1 MRRLRIA
8 DSEIAFETIG
18 CSGPVIVFESGLGG
32 DMHGWE
38 EVARPLATCARVLL
52 YDRLGIGQ
60 SGPRHGT
67 DALLA
72 NTVADQ
78 LRALLQAA
86 DLPAPY
92 LLVGHSLGGFYVQAF
107 ARRYPTETAAVV
119 LVDSASPL
127 EPPGAFGST
136 IQPNRGSI
144 AAVEEAG
151 FAPSAAAMLAGRP
164 FPSVPLI
171 VLVATEHDVRPEL
184 EALWQR
190 VQAQTAALSPRGRLR
205 IVQGA
210 GHFIQNDRPQ
220 IVIEAVLEAM
230 REAGFRDGK

>member
-1 MRRLRIA
+1 
-8 DSEIAFETIG
+8 
-18 CSGPVIVFESGLGG
+18 
-32 DMHGWE
+32 MHDWE

-67 DALLA
+67 DTLLA
-72 NTVADQ
+72 TTVSDQ
-78 LRALLQAA
+78 LKAVLQATE
-86 DLPAPY
+86 LPAPY
-92 LLVGHSLGGFYVQAF
+92 VLVGHSLGGFYMQAF

-127 EPPGAFGST
+127 EPPDAFGPT

-144 AAVEEAG
+144 ASVEEAG
-151 FAPSAAAMLAGRP
+151 FALSAAAMLAGRP

-171 VLVATEHDVRPEL
+171 VLVATEHEVTPEL

-190 VQAQTAALSPRGRLR
+190 VQAQTAALSPRGRLQ

-210 GHFIQNDRPQ
+210 GHFIQKDRPQ
-220 IVIEAVLEAM
+220 IMIEAVLEAM
-230 REAGFRDGK
+230 REIGSGMGS

>member
-1 MRRLRIA
+1 M
-8 DSEIAFETIG
+8 
-18 CSGPVIVFESGLGG
+18 
-32 DMHGWE
+32 
-38 EVARPLATCARVLL
+38 
-52 YDRLGIGQ
+52 
-60 SGPRHGT
+60 
-67 DALLA
+67 
-72 NTVADQ
+72 
-78 LRALLQAA
+78 RALLQAA
-86 DLPAPY
+86 DLPTPY

-151 FAPSAAAMLAGRP
+151 FAPSAAAMLAGPP

-171 VLVATEHDVRPEL
+171 VLVATEHDVTPEL

-190 VQAQTAALSPRGRLR
+190 VQAQTAALLPKGRLQ

>member
-8 DSEIAFETIG
+8 DSEIAFQTIG

-67 DALLA
+67 DTLLA
-72 NTVADQ
+72 TTVSDQ
-78 LRALLQAA
+78 LKALLQAA

-92 LLVGHSLGGFYVQAF
+92 VLVGHSLGGFYMQAF
-107 ARRYPTETAAVV
+107 ARQYPTDTAAVV

-151 FAPSAAAMLAGRP
+151 FASSAAAMLTGPP
-164 FPSVPLI
+164 FPFVPLI
-171 VLVATEHDVRPEL
+171 VLVATEHDVTPEL
-184 EALWQR
+184 EALWQE
-190 VQAQTAALSPRGRLR
+190 VQAKTAALSPRGSLR
-205 IVQGA
+205 IVKGA

-220 IVIEAVLEAM
+220 MVIEAVLEALG
-230 REAGFRDGK
+230 EAGYWDAT